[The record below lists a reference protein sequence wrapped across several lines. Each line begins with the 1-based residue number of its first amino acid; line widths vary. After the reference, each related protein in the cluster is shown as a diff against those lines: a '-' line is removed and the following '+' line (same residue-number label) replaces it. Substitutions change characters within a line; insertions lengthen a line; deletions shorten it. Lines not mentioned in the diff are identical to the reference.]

1 MILLAKSQTASRA
14 YRVGLGLA
22 ALTAFVTVWTT
33 IVRDDGQGAASFMV
47 ILAAAVGA
55 LAVRME
61 AAGMARAMAGV
72 AAMQVA
78 LGLLFATAPSTIAQP
93 GGPARALVWGAVLAG
108 SWLASAA
115 CFRRAS
121 RKR

>member
-33 IVRDDGQGAASFMV
+33 IVV

-55 LAVRME
+55 FAVRME

-72 AAMQVA
+72 AVMQVT

>member
-72 AAMQVA
+72 AVMQVT

-108 SWLASAA
+108 VTP
-115 CFRRAS
+115 RG
-121 RKR
+121 

>member
-72 AAMQVA
+72 AVMQVT

>member
-1 MILLAKSQTASRA
+1 MILFAKSQTASRA

-72 AAMQVA
+72 AAMQVS

-93 GGPARALVWGAVLAG
+93 GGQARALVWGTVLAG

>member
-1 MILLAKSQTASRA
+1 MILFAKSQTASRA

-55 LAVRME
+55 FADPNFPMPEQAVWCEDRHAWLDLPPAI
-61 AAGMARAMAGV
+61 AAHARNPV
-72 AAMQVA
+72 K
-78 LGLLFATAPSTIAQP
+78 
-93 GGPARALVWGAVLAG
+93 RA
-108 SWLASAA
+108 
-115 CFRRAS
+115 
-121 RKR
+121 

>member
-55 LAVRME
+55 FAVRME

-72 AAMQVA
+72 AVMQVT

>member
-1 MILLAKSQTASRA
+1 MILFAKSQTASRA

-72 AAMQVA
+72 AVMQVT

>member
-72 AAMQVA
+72 AVMQVT

-108 SWLASAA
+108 SWLASSA

>member
-1 MILLAKSQTASRA
+1 MTMPAKPQSASRT

-33 IVRDDGQGAASFMV
+33 IVRDDGQGPASFMV

-55 LAVRME
+55 FAVRME

-72 AAMQVA
+72 AAMQVT
-78 LGLLFATAPSTIAQP
+78 LGLLFATAAATIAQP
-93 GGPARALVWGAVLAG
+93 GGQVQALVWGAVLAG

-121 RKR
+121 RQQ

>member
-61 AAGMARAMAGV
+61 AAGMARAMVPGRIDHSRMPTTNPILANNTNICTNLHV
-72 AAMQVA
+72 FQSN
-78 LGLLFATAPSTIAQP
+78 TST
-93 GGPARALVWGAVLAG
+93 
-108 SWLASAA
+108 
-115 CFRRAS
+115 FH
-121 RKR
+121 

>member
-1 MILLAKSQTASRA
+1 MTLFAKQQAASRA

-55 LAVRME
+55 FAVRM
-61 AAGMARAMAGV
+61 
-72 AAMQVA
+72 
-78 LGLLFATAPSTIAQP
+78 
-93 GGPARALVWGAVLAG
+93 
-108 SWLASAA
+108 
-115 CFRRAS
+115 
-121 RKR
+121 

>member
-1 MILLAKSQTASRA
+1 MILFAKSQTASRA

-55 LAVRME
+55 FAVRME

-72 AAMQVA
+72 AVMQVT

>member
-1 MILLAKSQTASRA
+1 MITSATSPALRI
-14 YRVGLGLA
+14 YRIGLA
-22 ALTAFVTVWTT
+22 LALLTALLTVWTT

-55 LAVRME
+55 FSVRME

-72 AAMQVA
+72 ATMQVA
-78 LGLLFATAPSTIAQP
+78 LALLFATAPSTIAQP
-93 GGPARALVWGAVLAG
+93 DGPMRALVWGAVLAG
-108 SWLASAA
+108 SWLASAV

-121 RKR
+121 RRR

>member
-1 MILLAKSQTASRA
+1 MTARARSLPASRT
-14 YRVGLGLA
+14 YRIGIGLA
-22 ALTAFVTVWTT
+22 ALTAFMTVWTT

-47 ILAAAVGA
+47 ILAAGVGA
-55 LAVRME
+55 FAVRMD

-72 AAMQVA
+72 AIMQVA

-93 GGPARALVWGAVLAG
+93 GGPMRALVWGVVLAG
-108 SWLASAA
+108 SWLASAL

-121 RKR
+121 RRH

>member
-72 AAMQVA
+72 AVMQVT

-93 GGPARALVWGAVLAG
+93 GGPARARVWGAVLAG

>member
-72 AAMQVA
+72 AVMQVT

-93 GGPARALVWGAVLAG
+93 GGQARALVWGAVLAG

>member
-47 ILAAAVGA
+47 FLAAAVGA

-72 AAMQVA
+72 AVMQVT

>member
-72 AAMQVA
+72 AAMQVS